1 MAMQRTDVPLS
12 VRDTLVV
19 VVGSGFLAPPR
30 NDSWMLVA
38 VCVDDD
44 NGDEKSWSSD
54 AVAVVAAVIAPPR
67 ARLRTLDNAN
77 ELTDADVVAEVLA
90 TAATAVDAAADA
102 IVIFWI

>member
-44 NGDEKSWSSD
+44 DDNGDEKS
-54 AVAVVAAVIAPPR
+54 
-67 ARLRTLDNAN
+67 
-77 ELTDADVVAEVLA
+77 
-90 TAATAVDAAADA
+90 
-102 IVIFWI
+102 